1 MSQLITEQATTDAEC
16 VDIAALFRVHGPTVA
31 RWAAR
36 LGGPSVEVEDV
47 VQEVFMVASRR
58 LQRFDAN
65 ASITTWLFRA
75 TERVVYAARR
85 KSRLRRRFGLLP
97 PSLASLFV
105 TALPGPADSLVRQ
118 EVSQA
123 IYCIL
128 DRLPES
134 QRKALIL
141 FQMEGLSTD
150 EIAQLLDVKCAT
162 VRVWL
167 HRGRARFIQLYEEH
181 WQTETRT
188 YEKESS

>member
-1 MSQLITEQATTDAEC
+1 MSQSTTELANDAEC
-16 VDIAALFRVHGPTVA
+16 VDIAMLFRVHGPTVA

-58 LQRFDAN
+58 LQQFDAN
-65 ASITTWLFRA
+65 ARITTWLFRA

-85 KSRLRRRFGLLP
+85 KGRLRRRFGLLP
-97 PSLASLFV
+97 SSLTSLFV
-105 TALPGPADSLVRQ
+105 TALPGPADNLGRQ
-118 EVSQA
+118 EVTQA
-123 IYCIL
+123 IYNIL
-128 DRLPES
+128 DQLPET

-150 EIAQLLDVKCAT
+150 EIALLLDVKAAT

-167 HRGRARFIQLYEEH
+167 HRGRARFIQLYEAH
-181 WQTETRT
+181 WQREASQSA
-188 YEKESS
+188 KESL